1 MMKVRLQ
8 DSVAVSSTRITT
20 EGYLIADAHT
30 VRTGI
35 QLYRGKEVDP
45 ENKHG
50 LRDKEVVR
58 VYRSAKEVRDDDS
71 LQTFSHAPVTI
82 GHPKEL
88 VDSKNWKDLSVGE
101 VSTDA
106 VWDGE
111 RIRLPLILKD
121 QKAIGLVAA
130 GKNQLSASY
139 TSVLKFGDGVT
150 PEGEPYDVEQTQIRV
165 NHVAIV
171 DRARAG
177 DDFQIR
183 LSDGSS
189 EESWGAAPIQIA
201 DTKEELMSLR
211 TIMVDGLQV
220 QTTDAGAAA
229 IEKLQTQLRDAQSA
243 KEKDDEEK
251 AKKLAKVEAE
261 RDDLKAKA
269 DKMNDAAIDARVAER
284 GDLVAKARSIVKD
297 AAYEGLSDATIRRNV
312 VVAKLGDAVV
322 KDKSDEYIAARF
334 DMLADEAAKRKPDA
348 VLSNLQ
354 DTATVLADG
363 GWGEVSKR
371 NGFAKQ

>member
-20 EGYLIADAHT
+20 EGYLIADANT

-58 VYRSAKEVRDDDS
+58 VYRSAKEVRDGDS

-88 VDSKNWKDLSVGE
+88 VDSKNWKELSVGE

-130 GKNQLSASY
+130 GKNQLSAGY

-150 PEGEPYDVEQTQIRV
+150 PDGEPYDVEQTQIRV

-183 LSDGSS
+183 LSDGIS
-189 EESWGAAPIQIA
+189 EENWGAAPIQIA